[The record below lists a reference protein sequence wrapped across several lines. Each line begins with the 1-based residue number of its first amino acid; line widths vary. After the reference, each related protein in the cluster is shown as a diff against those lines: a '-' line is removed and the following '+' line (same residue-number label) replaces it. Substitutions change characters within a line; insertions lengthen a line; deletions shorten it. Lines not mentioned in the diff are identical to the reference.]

1 MRSLQSINLEDLV
14 FFDIETVPLTEDLNE
29 LPEDLQTIWRT
40 RELSRAPEGSDLDE
54 WYQNRAGLHAEFGQV
69 VCIAM
74 GFFTRT
80 RDGRQFRVKT
90 IAYPEEAMVLEEFAQ
105 LLHKH
110 YPSLSRHRLC
120 GHNIKGF
127 DIPFLCRRML
137 IHGMELPAQL
147 DVVGLKPWEILHL
160 DTQELWQFGDRRG
173 AASLRLLAAIFGIPS
188 PKSDIDG
195 SEVGRVYWQ
204 ENDLDRIAAY
214 CARDVVSTAR
224 VVLKLR
230 DRETLADDSVFAV

>member
-14 FFDIETVPLTEDLNE
+14 FFDIETVPLSEDLTE
-29 LPEDLQTIWRT
+29 LPEELQAIWRT
-40 RELSRAPEGSDLDE
+40 REQPRVPEGSDVE
-54 WYQNRAGLHAEFGQV
+54 AWYQNRAGLFAEFGQV
-69 VCIAM
+69 VCISM

-90 IAYPEEAMVLEEFAQ
+90 MAYPEEEMVLEEFAQ
-105 LLHKH
+105 VLHKH

-137 IHGMELPAQL
+137 IRGMELPAQL
-147 DVVGLKPWEILHL
+147 DIVGLKPWEVQHV
-160 DTQELWQFGDRRG
+160 DTQELWQFGDRRS
-173 AASLRLLAAIFGIPS
+173 AASLRLLAAIMGIPS

-214 CARDVVSTAR
+214 CARDVVTTAR
-224 VVLKLR
+224 IVLYLR
-230 DRETLADDSVFAV
+230 DRETLGDEAVFTV